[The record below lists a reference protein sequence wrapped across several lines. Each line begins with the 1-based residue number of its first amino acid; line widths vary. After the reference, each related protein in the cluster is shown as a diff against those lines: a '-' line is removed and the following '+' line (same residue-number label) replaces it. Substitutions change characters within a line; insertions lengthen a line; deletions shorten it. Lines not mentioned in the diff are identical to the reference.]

1 MCWRQKGGRCE
12 PGTGEE
18 KSRGV
23 VSHRLWGAD
32 SAVISQGTEGSIW
45 EFKQSGL
52 RGSAVWTEIGCQLG
66 MEKRIAEQH
75 VGRGRAA
82 KRKEQELD
90 ADPGSTV
97 SALAPNL
104 NASQQGAQRKWQTSP
119 TLSIL
124 MAFFLSLLPLIF
136 GLNHEIYC

>member
-1 MCWRQKGGRCE
+1 MDRDRLSIRDGKKDCGAARGSGGGR
-12 PGTGEE
+12 GG
-18 KSRGV
+18 G
-23 VSHRLWGAD
+23 G
-32 SAVISQGTEGSIW
+32 
-45 EFKQSGL
+45 
-52 RGSAVWTEIGCQLG
+52 
-66 MEKRIAEQH
+66 
-75 VGRGRAA
+75 AA

>member
-1 MCWRQKGGRCE
+1 MCGRQQGGRCE

-23 VSHRLWGAD
+23 VSHGLWGAD

-52 RGSAVWTEIGCQLG
+52 RGSAVRTEIGCQLG
-66 MEKRIAEQH
+66 MEKRIAEQY
-75 VGRGRAA
+75 VGRGRTA

-90 ADPGSTV
+90 SDPGGTV

-104 NASQQGAQRKWQTSP
+104 NAGKERRESGRRLQLFLFCW
-119 TLSIL
+119 LS
-124 MAFFLSLLPLIF
+124 FLVAPHIW
-136 GLNHEIYC
+136 H